1 MNHVNIEEKPTK
13 HYNFRKEIQPTLQT
27 NNKINNYVSLSSVS
41 TNFLNKNGGFEVVT
55 NLNIGKST

>member
-1 MNHVNIEEKPTK
+1 MSNVNITEKPTK
-13 HYNFRKEIQPTLQT
+13 YYNFRKKIQLTLQT

-41 TNFLNKNGGFEVVT
+41 TNFLNKNGGLGFVT

>member
-1 MNHVNIEEKPTK
+1 MNHVNIEEKPIK

-27 NNKINNYVSLSSVS
+27 NNKINNYVSFSSVS
-41 TNFLNKNGGFEVVT
+41 TNFLNKNGGLGFVT

>member
-1 MNHVNIEEKPTK
+1 MNHVNIEEKPIK
-13 HYNFRKEIQPTLQT
+13 HYNFRKEIQPTLHT

-41 TNFLNKNGGFEVVT
+41 TNFLNKNGGFKVVT